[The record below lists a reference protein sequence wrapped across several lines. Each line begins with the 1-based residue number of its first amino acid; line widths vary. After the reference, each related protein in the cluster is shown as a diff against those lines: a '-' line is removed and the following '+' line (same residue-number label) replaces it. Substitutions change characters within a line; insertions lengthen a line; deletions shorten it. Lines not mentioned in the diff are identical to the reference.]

1 MKSEQGFFQN
11 NFSFL
16 GFQIISIFDWILGL
30 YVRERFVSING
41 VYNCSSKFDVP
52 AHFGNGNHSF
62 WLLSK
67 IHYPQLIAFDFSNYI
82 SFLDI
87 VLLSAFVLKSWKCN
101 KKFAKCWNYRLTCY
115 HCLDTNLCG
124 NKDILLCFCHCFNVV
139 GNKLVFFICSVNRS
153 HVF

>member
-67 IHYPQLIAFDFSNYI
+67 IHYPQSIAFDFSNYI
-82 SFLDI
+82 SFLDV
-87 VLLSAFVLKSWKCN
+87 VLFWKAEN
-101 KKFAKCWNYRLTCY
+101 VKKFAKYWNYRLTGY

-124 NKDILLCFCHCFNVV
+124 NIEIFLCFCHCFNVV
-139 GNKLVFFICSVNRS
+139 GNKPVFFICSVNQS

>member
-11 NFSFL
+11 NFSSL

-82 SFLDI
+82 SFLD
-87 VLLSAFVLKSWKCN
+87 VALFLKSWKCKEVRQILKLQVN
-101 KKFAKCWNYRLTCY
+101 GLSLFRHKSLREHRNFSLFFPLFQCGRKQTCLFY
-115 HCLDTNLCG
+115 MQC
-124 NKDILLCFCHCFNVV
+124 
-139 GNKLVFFICSVNRS
+139 
-153 HVF
+153 

>member
-82 SFLDI
+82 SFLDV
-87 VLLSAFVLKSWKCN
+87 VLFWKAENVTGRNHMFPYFWNVAETCN
-101 KKFAKCWNYRLTCY
+101 SMFPLCLTCTKSGPVPLY
-115 HCLDTNLCG
+115 TQQR
-124 NKDILLCFCHCFNVV
+124 KRE
-139 GNKLVFFICSVNRS
+139 KTSRNR
-153 HVF
+153 